1 MGIDIRLPIG
11 ILFSLLGLI
20 LTAYGIFGDS
30 SHYQQSLGVNIN
42 LAWGIVLLAFG
53 LVMWLL
59 GRRGVRAAPQKS
71 GSPSADS
78 SGHR

>member
-1 MGIDIRLPIG
+1 LPIG
-11 ILFSLLGLI
+11 ILFSLLGVI

-30 SHYQQSLGVNIN
+30 SHYQQSLDLNIN
-42 LAWGIVLLAFG
+42 LVWGIVLLAFG
-53 LVMWLL
+53 LVMLLLL